1 MAEAADRTM
10 ELQRTL
16 VSRDERI
23 EALTAQLAALR
34 GTTPVTSTPQE
45 VDQAFT
51 SFAQWNEWFKA
62 NPWASD
68 KAYIASIVDR
78 ALLHGVEDG
87 YLGFAQPDQIS
98 VTDENY
104 RETFFAHGMNAR
116 LRAVLHML
124 TEMKV
129 CQDHWTPRIY
139 GSEALTPFAL
149 LLRGRFARYIGSEYA
164 PSEEDRARIYPVP
177 HQDITNLTFP
187 DGGFDLVVSNEVL
200 EHVPSLER
208 AFSEIARVLAP
219 GGVLL
224 ATFPFAYF
232 AEDTQVRAVLR
243 EDGTVSH
250 LCEPEYHGNPMDP
263 EGGSLVFQVP
273 GWDVLPLALRQGFRS
288 AAMHFV
294 SSKARGITGAELAGI
309 FILKAVK

>member
-1 MAEAADRTM
+1 
-10 ELQRTL
+10 
-16 VSRDERI
+16 
-23 EALTAQLAALR
+23 
-34 GTTPVTSTPQE
+34 
-45 VDQAFT
+45 
-51 SFAQWNEWFKA
+51 
-62 NPWASD
+62 
-68 KAYIASIVDR
+68 
-78 ALLHGVEDG
+78 
-87 YLGFAQPDQIS
+87 
-98 VTDENY
+98 
-104 RETFFAHGMNAR
+104 MNAR

-288 AAMHFV
+288 AAIHFV
-294 SSKARGITGAELAGI
+294 SSKACGITSAEVAGI
-309 FILKAVK
+309 FVLIAMK